1 VRYKEMKII
10 GQFINKGRKISTPL
24 VMSRVLAVTS
34 QKRTLKKLLIK
45 ASGTQFGQFYHFNE
59 ILKSKNFADSFAETV
74 PISSYSKM
82 YPWWKRAYE
91 GEENV
96 TWPGKIEYFA
106 LSSGTSEGASK
117 HIPVSADMLK
127 SIKRASLRQIVNI
140 AKTDLPKDF
149 LTKHYL
155 MIGGSTDLYYDG
167 NVYSGD
173 LSGITTQNI
182 PFWFEKFSKPSM
194 EIRGK
199 RDWKEKID
207 KITAESV
214 KWDVVMIAG
223 TPAWVQLLMENIIKT
238 YNLKSIHEIWPN
250 LSIFIHGG
258 VAINPYKKSLNA
270 LLDKPIMYFET
281 YLASEGFV
289 AFQTK
294 LESKGMR
301 LIFRNGIY
309 YEFVPFSKEN
319 FTENGEI
326 LPTAKVV
333 GLENVELGVDYAIL
347 LTTCAGAW
355 RYLIGDTIRFENI
368 DTCEIRITGRTKHF
382 LSLCGEHL
390 SVDNMNAALETVADT
405 LQANFI
411 EFTVKGVPYD
421 NFFAHQWFVGADNP
435 EKVESEKV
443 RTLLDAEL
451 KRLNDDYATERTH
464 ALKDIMVAVLPNSVF
479 IEWMEKYAKVGAQSK
494 FPRVLSDER
503 YAQWIDF
510 LREKGYLSATQPTS

>member
-1 VRYKEMKII
+1 MKII

-24 VMSRVLAVTS
+24 VMSRVLAITS

-45 ASGTQFGQFYHFNE
+45 ASLTQFGHQYQFAE
-59 ILKSKNFADSFAETV
+59 LLKSKNLTESFAERV
-74 PISSYSKM
+74 PISSYSTM
-82 YPWWKRAYE
+82 YPWWKRSYS

-182 PFWFEKFSKPSM
+182 PFWFEKFSKPSL

-199 RDWKEKID
+199 RDWKEKIQ

-223 TPAWVQLLMENIIKT
+223 TPAWVQLLMENIIQT
-238 YNLKSIHEIWPN
+238 YNLKTIHDIWPN

-258 VAINPYKKSLNA
+258 VSISPYKKSLNK
-270 LLDKPIMYFET
+270 LLAKPIMYFET

-294 LESKGMR
+294 LNAKGMR
-301 LIFRNGIY
+301 LIFRNGMY
-309 YEFVPFSKEN
+309 YEFVPFTKDN
-319 FTENGEI
+319 FNESGEL
-326 LPTAKVV
+326 LPHAKALT
-333 GLENVELGVDYAIL
+333 LEEVEAGVDYAIL

-355 RYLIGDTIRFENI
+355 RYLIGDTIRFEDI
-368 DTCEIRITGRTKHF
+368 DSCEIRITGRTKHY

-390 SVDNMNAALETVADT
+390 SVDNMNAALSSVANQ
-405 LQANFI
+405 LEHNFI

-421 NFFAHQWFVGADNP
+421 NFFAHQWFIGSDNP
-435 EKVESEKV
+435 ESVEVEKV
-443 RTLLDAEL
+443 KALLDEEL
-451 KRLNDDYATERTH
+451 NRLNDDYATERTH
-464 ALKDIMVAVLPNSVF
+464 ALKDVMVQILPNSVF
-479 IEWMEKYAKVGAQSK
+479 IEWMERYAKVGAQSK

-503 YAQWIDF
+503 YALWIDF
-510 LREKGYLSATQPTS
+510 LKEKGWLSAQPSVENTA